1 MAAVL
6 RLDNLKSQHSGH
18 IYSVKAP
25 EALENGFVGIVGD
38 YLEGEREIRE
48 LVKPTTA
55 NVATNG
61 VVLIGHSPV
70 VYDQSRMTSA
80 LEKNFTIA
88 QDDVVRAYEL
98 HEKDTFSISK
108 DGIDLIGGEPVAGNY
123 VVAQD
128 ASFRL
133 KEVATLAGTEAFVG
147 KIVRKD
153 TIGTTMVTGQ
163 AGVLGGIT
171 EYVVIDVVKNVR

>member
-1 MAAVL
+1 
-6 RLDNLKSQHSGH
+6 
-18 IYSVKAP
+18 
-25 EALENGFVGIVGD
+25 
-38 YLEGEREIRE
+38 
-48 LVKPTTA
+48 
-55 NVATNG
+55 VATNG

-80 LEKNFTIA
+80 LEKNFKIEK
-88 QDDVVRAYEL
+88 DDVVRAYEL
-98 HEKDTFSISK
+98 HERDTFSVSK
-108 DGIDLIGGEPVAGNY
+108 DGIDLIGDEPVDGNF
-123 VVAQD
+123 VVAQNG
-128 ASFRL
+128 SFRL
-133 KEVATLAGTEAFVG
+133 KEVASLTGDEAFAG